1 MLKVEQLS
9 VSYRGFDAVRG
20 LSFEV
25 QPGQWLML
33 TGPNGA
39 GKSSL
44 LSAIAQTVPSQ
55 GRILLSGQDAR
66 KLPAKELAR
75 RLAVLRQ
82 GHSLGY
88 SFTVEEL
95 VSLGRYAHQTP
106 FSHKDLEGKAK
117 VEEALALC
125 GLTEKRKQSALTLS
139 GGEMQRAFLAQVLAQ
154 DSPLLLLDEPA
165 SYLDLHHQQ
174 SLFELIALW
183 LTRPGR
189 AVVSVVH
196 DLLLARRFGSHA
208 LLMHKGSCLAAGTL
222 DEVFAA
228 ENLSRAFNMD
238 VDSWFSW
245 LYAPW
250 TMDKMEQ
257 KGYTRPNSERDD
269 MR

>member
-1 MLKVEQLS
+1 MLKVDQLS

-20 LSFEV
+20 LSFNV

-44 LSAIAQTVPSQ
+44 LSAIAQTVPSK
-55 GRILLSGQDAR
+55 GSILLSGQDTR

-95 VSLGRYAHQTP
+95 VSLGRYAHQRP
-106 FSHKDLEGKAK
+106 FSHKDPEGRAK
-117 VEEALALC
+117 VEEALILC
-125 GLTEKRKQSALTLS
+125 GLVEKRRQNALTLS
-139 GGEMQRAFLAQVLAQ
+139 GGELQRAFLAQVLAQ

-174 SLFELIALW
+174 SLFELIARW
-183 LTRPGR
+183 LQTPGR

-196 DLLLARRFGSHA
+196 DLLLARRYGSHA
-208 LLMHKGSCLAAGTL
+208 LLMHKGACLACGPL
-222 DEVFAA
+222 HQVFSE
-228 ENLSRAFNMD
+228 ENLRQAFDMEVN
-238 VDSWFSW
+238 SWFSW

-250 TMDKMEQ
+250 TMDKMAQ
-257 KGYTRPNSERDD
+257 MGYTRPNSERDD